1 MIKVLYFV
9 DRLRRGGIQSLL
21 YDMLQYLDKERI
33 QMDVL
38 TLDDGIH
45 YDLEDAI
52 QQLGVTIYKLQDVWI
67 RKPWDYWAYARSMK
81 RFFLQHSGYHAV
93 HMNSSSKNFGVLY
106 YAKQVGIP
114 VRIAHAHS
122 PRIQSNNLLFKLV
135 GECWKPLLRKYAT
148 HLIACSK
155 NVGKGMFGTRALN
168 KGEIIFLPNGIVI
181 DKFAFNEE
189 LRATLRRE
197 LNVSPDCLVIG
208 NVARLVPLKNHAF
221 LLRVASEL
229 KKRNKNFKM
238 LFIGSGECENELRT
252 LTNQLNLNSEIAYL
266 GFREERNEWYS
277 VMDIYV
283 MPSLYEGFPITLIE
297 AQTAGLPI
305 VASDTLTRETKLS
318 SVEDFTYLPIHG
330 EDSVKQWA
338 DVVCHEYRTNRH
350 QGRKLVEKTDYNIQ
364 SMLGKLYALYEH

>member
-1 MIKVLYFV
+1 
-9 DRLRRGGIQSLL
+9 
-21 YDMLQYLDKERI
+21 
-33 QMDVL
+33 
-38 TLDDGIH
+38 
-45 YDLEDAI
+45 
-52 QQLGVTIYKLQDVWI
+52 
-67 RKPWDYWAYARSMK
+67 
-81 RFFLQHSGYHAV
+81 
-93 HMNSSSKNFGVLY
+93 
-106 YAKQVGIP
+106 
-114 VRIAHAHS
+114 
-122 PRIQSNNLLFKLV
+122 
-135 GECWKPLLRKYAT
+135 
-148 HLIACSK
+148 
-155 NVGKGMFGTRALN
+155 MFGARALN
-168 KGEIIFLPNGIVI
+168 KGKIIFLPNGIII
-181 DKFAFNEE
+181 DKFIFNEE

-229 KKRNKNFKM
+229 KKRDKNFKM
-238 LFIGSGECENELRT
+238 LFIGSGEYEHELRT
-252 LTNQLNLNSEIAYL
+252 LTNQLNLDSEIAYL
-266 GFREERNEWYS
+266 GFREDRNEWYS

-364 SMLGKLYALYEH
+364 SMLGKLYALYEQ